1 MTDYYRDPEWWDN
14 RRPSSRSYKES
25 GHGGKK
31 LIRMDVFHSTEKLG
45 EVEIRA
51 DEVTEEVTLA
61 IPQRK
66 R

>member
-1 MTDYYRDPEWWDN
+1 MTNYHDPEWWDN
-14 RRPSSRSYKES
+14 RRPSSRGYKES
-25 GHGGKK
+25 GSDGKK
-31 LIRMDVFHSTEKLG
+31 LITMDVFKGTEKLG
-45 EVEIRA
+45 ELELRA

>member
-1 MTDYYRDPEWWDN
+1 MGYLSDPDWWDN

-31 LIRMDVFHSTEKLG
+31 LIRMDVFRGTEKLG
-45 EVEIRA
+45 ELELRA

-61 IPQRK
+61 ISQRK